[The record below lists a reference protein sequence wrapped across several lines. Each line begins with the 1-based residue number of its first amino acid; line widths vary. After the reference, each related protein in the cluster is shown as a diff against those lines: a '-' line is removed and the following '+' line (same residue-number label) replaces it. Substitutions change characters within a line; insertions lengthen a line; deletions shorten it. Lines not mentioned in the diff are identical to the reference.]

1 MALIATQMEPRR
13 VGRIFFNCRNVAP
26 DPADQR
32 RIERAIKHSI
42 ALGCPAEDDTPD
54 ILLMAS

>member
-1 MALIATQMEPRR
+1 MALIATQIEPRR
-13 VGRIFFNCRNVAP
+13 VARIFFDCRDVAP

-42 ALGCPAEDDTPD
+42 ALAGQTDDDAPE
-54 ILLMAS
+54 ILLMAA

>member
-1 MALIATQMEPRR
+1 MALIATQIEPRR
-13 VGRIFFNCRNVAP
+13 VARIFFDCRDAAP

-42 ALGCPAEDDTPD
+42 ALGRQAEDDTPD
-54 ILLMAS
+54 ILLMAA

>member
-1 MALIATQMEPRR
+1 MALIATQIEPRR
-13 VGRIFFNCRNVAP
+13 VARIFFDCRDAAP

-42 ALGCPAEDDTPD
+42 ALVGQAEDDTPE
-54 ILLMAS
+54 ILLMAA